1 MPLATTAPA
10 QPGPLATTAPAQH
23 MPLATT
29 APAQHMPLAT
39 TAPAQ
44 PGPTA
49 PTQPLTLT
57 PIQVRFPHAGDTPR
71 GPGAEGL
78 PRRAWCC
85 ATCVARFAGIF
96 AAWFNVPFT
105 VLMAGIGALVG
116 GVAGAVLRHDR
127 RRRRAAPARRAA
139 HLGVPTTGQG
149 RRSCC
154 RRPARRSV
162 ASSARSSAPSTAR
175 SHSAGWRS
183 CGRGRELYRGDPS
196 WPLVV
201 ALGQVAVAVF
211 VGALYVLWSGAT
223 ESMRMRVSGARR
235 LSRREADWLMPIVHE
250 CAARLGP
257 PLAARRAHRRSAGD
271 QRARRHP
278 AHRDQPG
285 LLEQLDYDRE
295 AIGAVIAHELVH
307 WRDGDADRDGLGQGV
322 ALPLFLLYELADRL
336 LRLARSRPLH
346 FIVRFLF
353 WSVIV
358 TTRYFVIPVQA
369 GVWRQ
374 AEFRADA
381 IVAAAGYGE
390 GLRRALSYVRR
401 SFDGERSGWDM
412 AVLATHPPTELR
424 LERLE
429 TPGRR
434 YPLREDHP
442 LVKALPGW
450 SAASTVQKD

>member
-1 MPLATTAPA
+1 MPLATTTPA
-10 QPGPLATTAPAQH
+10 QYGPTVSAQH
-23 MPLATT
+23 GL
-29 APAQHMPLAT
+29 
-39 TAPAQ
+39 
-44 PGPTA
+44 TA
-49 PTQPLTLT
+49 PTPPVTLT
-57 PIQVRFPHAGDTPR
+57 PIQVRFPHAGNTPR
-71 GPGAEGL
+71 GPGAKAYLGAVVL
-78 PRRAWCC
+78 RNLRG
-85 ATCVARFAGIF
+85 TFAGIF

-116 GVAGAVLRHDR
+116 GVAGAVSGTIAGVGVLQRLDALLTWVFPLPVK
-127 RRRRAAPARRAA
+127 AADLLPTAGAQIGGIVGA
-139 HLGVPTTGQG
+139 ILGAINGAFTL
-149 RRSCC
+149 
-154 RRPARRSV
+154 
-162 ASSARSSAPSTAR
+162 
-175 SHSAGWRS
+175 GWMAFVWPWQ
-183 CGRGRELYRGDPS
+183 ELYRGDPS

-201 ALGQVAVAVF
+201 ALGQVVVAVF
-211 VGALYVLWSGAT
+211 VGALYVLWSGST
-223 ESMRMRVSGARR
+223 ESIRMRVSGARR

-250 CAARLGP
+250 CAGRLGLSSLP
-257 PLAARRAHRRSAGD
+257 RVLIDDRREISAHAGI
-271 QRARRHP
+271 RHIVIN
-278 AHRDQPG
+278 QG

-307 WRDGDADRDGLGQGV
+307 WRDGDAVAMAWAKGV
-322 ALPLFLLYELADRL
+322 TLPLFLLYELADRL

-412 AVLATHPPTELR
+412 AVLSTHPPTELR